1 MRIDIL
7 TLFPDMCETV
17 MSESIIGRARK
28 KGLVTIK
35 CHDIRAFSL
44 DKHRHV
50 DDAPY
55 GGGTGMIMQP
65 GPIYDCFSA
74 VCAEAGARPHLV
86 YMSPAGTTFTQKDAV
101 RLSHF
106 DNLALLC
113 GHYEGVDQRVIDE
126 LVDEEISIGDFV
138 VTGGELPALT
148 VADSVARLLPGVL
161 KSEESY
167 VNESH
172 FSGLLEYP
180 QYTRPPVFLGRE
192 VPEVLQDGYHAHIMK
207 WQREASLCRTLE
219 RRPDMLEHAAL
230 APEDRKYLDALCK
243 EKEAKR

>member
-1 MRIDIL
+1 M
-7 TLFPDMCETV
+7 
-17 MSESIIGRARK
+17 
-28 KGLVTIK
+28 
-35 CHDIRAFSL
+35 
-44 DKHRHV
+44 
-50 DDAPY
+50 
-55 GGGTGMIMQP
+55 
-65 GPIYDCFSA
+65 
-74 VCAEAGARPHLV
+74 
-86 YMSPAGTTFTQKDAV
+86 
-101 RLSHF
+101 
-106 DNLALLC
+106 
-113 GHYEGVDQRVIDE
+113 
-126 LVDEEISIGDFV
+126 
-138 VTGGELPALT
+138 TGGELPALT

-192 VPEVLQDGYHAHIMK
+192 VPEVLQNGYHAHIMK

-219 RRPDMLEHAAL
+219 RRPDMLEHADL